1 MSSVDAPDE
10 ICWATTSEETRMPDA
25 LSTVLETTTAERLA
39 TGFVFTEGPLWH
51 PEGFYYF
58 VDIRRSRLY
67 RIVPGKPAELLREQT
82 GEGNGTTFDLQGRLV
97 ICEGGHR
104 RVTRWSTDGRSEVL
118 MDRHEGK
125 RLNRPN
131 DVVCRSDGSL
141 WFTDPGLRVALAER
155 ELPYAG
161 VYRVAPDGA
170 TALTADCEY
179 PNGLAFSPDERT
191 LYVANTRWTQYI
203 HAFELDGTG
212 AVVRRRIFA
221 DMSSDEI
228 DGVPD
233 GMKVDVEGR
242 VYCTGPGGT
251 WVFAPDG
258 TRLGVIRTPE
268 VPANLAFGGS
278 DLRTLFLT
286 ARTSVYTLRVKVPG
300 QPHPRYRIRSR

>member
-1 MSSVDAPDE
+1 M
-10 ICWATTSEETRMPDA
+10 TDA
-25 LSTVLETTTAERLA
+25 LAAVLETTQAERLA

-51 PEGFYYF
+51 PDGFYYF
-58 VDIRRSRLY
+58 VDIRRSELY
-67 RIVPGKPAELLREQT
+67 RVTPGQPPELLRSET

-104 RVTRWSTDGRSEVL
+104 RVTRWSADGRSEVL
-118 MDRHEGK
+118 VDRYEGK

-141 WFTDPGLRVALAER
+141 YFTDPGLRVPLAQR
-155 ELPYAG
+155 EVTYAG
-161 VYRVAPDGA
+161 VYRIAPDG
-170 TALTADCEY
+170 TTTLVADCEY

-203 HAFELDGTG
+203 HAFEMDGVG
-212 AVVRRRIFA
+212 NVVRRRIFA
-221 DMSSDEI
+221 DMSSDETE
-228 DGVPD
+228 GVPD
-233 GMKVDVEGR
+233 GMKVDVDGR

-258 TRLGVIRTPE
+258 SRLGIIRTPE
-268 VPANLAFGGS
+268 VPANLAFGGP

-286 ARTSVYTLRVKVPG
+286 ARTSIYALRMNVPG
-300 QPHPRYRIRSR
+300 QPHPWYRLSRR